1 MKANESSADQDGAA
15 DFQPEPLRILRELW
29 QTAGLDAS
37 ALDNVVLSGS
47 DPVFP
52 SSFAIGTAAQVS
64 IAAAALAACEFG
76 HRRGAPRQNVSVD
89 MRHAAL
95 ECTGWFSVNG
105 HSPELFDA
113 LSGLYRCRDGWVR
126 LHAVFEHHRH
136 GALRLLGL
144 DPHSATRSDIA
155 EVLGSW
161 RAEDFETLAANAGL
175 VVTALRTFAEWDA
188 SPQGMAVA
196 AMPLFSIERIGDAP
210 PRDLAAASH
219 ADNTAAM
226 PSPLAGVRVL
236 DATRILAG
244 PVGGRTLAG
253 YGADVMLVNAPYL
266 PNIEAIAETSRGKLS
281 THVDL
286 GSLEG
291 RSTFERLLDGADVL
305 VQGYRPG
312 GFEALGFGPK
322 DIASRHPGMVYVTLT
337 AYGRNGPW
345 AMRRGFDSLV
355 QTTMGF
361 NAAEGFAARQ
371 EQPRAFPMQ
380 IIDHCTGFLIAMC
393 VAAAL
398 IRQRE
403 QGGTWH
409 VNLSL
414 AQTGH
419 WLRGLGRVADGFGVS
434 MPDAEEYLETR
445 ESGFGQLRALRH
457 SANLSRTD
465 VSWARPSMP
474 PGSHP
479 PVWPE
484 K

>member
-1 MKANESSADQDGAA
+1 M
-15 DFQPEPLRILRELW
+15 
-29 QTAGLDAS
+29 
-37 ALDNVVLSGS
+37 
-47 DPVFP
+47 
-52 SSFAIGTAAQVS
+52 
-64 IAAAALAACEFG
+64 
-76 HRRGAPRQNVSVD
+76 
-89 MRHAAL
+89 
-95 ECTGWFSVNG
+95 
-105 HSPELFDA
+105 
-113 LSGLYRCRDGWVR
+113 
-126 LHAVFEHHRH
+126 
-136 GALRLLGL
+136 
-144 DPHSATRSDIA
+144 
-155 EVLGSW
+155 
-161 RAEDFETLAANAGL
+161 DFETLAANTGL
-175 VVTALRTFAEWDA
+175 VVTALRTFAERDA
-188 SPQGMAVA
+188 SPQGMAIA

-210 PRDLAAASH
+210 PRDLAAASY

-244 PVGGRTLAG
+244 PVGGWTLAG

-281 THVDL
+281 AHVDL

-312 GFEALGFGPK
+312 GFESLGFGPG

-337 AYGRNGPW
+337 AYGRDGPW
-345 AMRRGFDSLV
+345 ATRRGFDSLV

-361 NAAEGFAARQ
+361 NAAEGFAASQ

-380 IIDHCTGFLIAMC
+380 FIDHCTGFLIAVC

-419 WLRGLGRVADGFGVS
+419 WLRGLGRAADGFGVS
-434 MPDAEEYLETR
+434 VPDAEEYLETC

-457 SANLSRTD
+457 SANLSHTD
-465 VSWARPSMP
+465 VSWLRPSMP

>member
-1 MKANESSADQDGAA
+1 MKASKSSIDPDPGT
-15 DFQPEPLRILRELW
+15 DRQPEPLRILRELW
-29 QTAGLDAS
+29 LTAGLDAS
-37 ALDNVVLSGS
+37 ALDNITLSGS

-52 SSFAIGTAAQVS
+52 SSFAIGAAAQVS
-64 IAAAALAACEFG
+64 IAAAALAACEFSY
-76 HRRGAPRQNVSVD
+76 RRGAPRQNVSVD

-105 HSPELFDA
+105 QSPELFDA
-113 LSGLYRCRDGWVR
+113 LSGLYRCQDGWVR

-144 DPHSATRSDIA
+144 DPYNATRSHIA

-161 RAEDFETLAANAGL
+161 RAEDFETAAANACL
-175 VVTALRTFAEWDA
+175 VAVALRTVAEWDA

-196 AMPLFSIERIGDAP
+196 TMPLFSIERIGDAP
-210 PRDLAAASH
+210 PRDSAAASY
-219 ADNTAAM
+219 ADNAAAM
-226 PSPLAGVRVL
+226 SSPMAGVRVL
-236 DATRILAG
+236 DATRVLAG

-253 YGADVMLVNAPYL
+253 YGADVVLVNAPYL

-286 GSLEG
+286 DSLEG
-291 RSTFERLLDGADVL
+291 QSTFEHLLEGADVL
-305 VQGYRPG
+305 IQGYRPG
-312 GFEALGFGPK
+312 GFEKLGFGPG
-322 DIASRHPGMVYVTLT
+322 DIASRHPGVVYVTLT
-337 AYGRNGPW
+337 AYGRDGPW
-345 AMRRGFDSLV
+345 AKRRGFDSLV
-355 QTTMGF
+355 QTAMGF
-361 NAAEGFAARQ
+361 NVAEGLAARR

-380 IIDHCTGFLIAMC
+380 IIDNCTGFLIAMC

-419 WLRGLGRVADGFGVS
+419 WLRGLGRVADGFRVS
-434 MPDAEEYLETR
+434 PPEVEEYLETF
-445 ESGFGQLRALRH
+445 ESGFGQLRAIRH
-457 SANLSRTD
+457 SANLSRT
-465 VSWARPSMP
+465 VVKWSRPSMP

-484 K
+484 R